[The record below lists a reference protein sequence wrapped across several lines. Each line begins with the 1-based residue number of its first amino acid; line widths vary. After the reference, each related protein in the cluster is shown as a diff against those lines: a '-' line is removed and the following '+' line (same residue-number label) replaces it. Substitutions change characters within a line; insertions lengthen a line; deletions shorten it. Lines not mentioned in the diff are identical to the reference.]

1 MPLCDQCPI
10 CKKNLS
16 SRWHR
21 AEWTIRTIEEDGKE
35 IVRANLRVTCLDG
48 QHLGVWVE
56 GTVKFFH
63 MNKFAQKY
71 FNVTLQPY
79 QQDLIYDMLAGKE
92 IEINLLLGRES
103 WSRHRRWWV
112 RNAVKEAVESGL
124 KVAVLTTEG
133 VVDGKEWLKN
143 E

>member
-1 MPLCDQCPI
+1 MPLCDKCPV
-10 CKKNLS
+10 CKRDLN

-21 AEWTIRTIEEDGKE
+21 AEWTVRTVEEDGKE
-35 IVRANLRVTCLDG
+35 FVRANLRVTCLDG
-48 QHLGVWVE
+48 QYLGVWVE
-56 GTVKFFH
+56 GIVKFFH

-71 FNVTLQPY
+71 FNTTLQPY
-79 QQDLIYDMLAGKE
+79 QEDLIYDMLAGKE
-92 IEINLLLGRES
+92 IEINLLPGRES

-112 RNAVKEAVESGL
+112 RNAVKEAVEFGL
-124 KVAVLTTEG
+124 KVAVLTTDG

>member
-1 MPLCDQCPI
+1 MPLCDKCSV
-10 CKKNLS
+10 CGKDLS

-21 AEWTIRTIEEDGKE
+21 AVWTIRTTEEDGKE
-35 IVRANLRVTCLDG
+35 FVRANLRVTCLDG
-48 QHLGVWVE
+48 QRLTVWVE
-56 GTVKFFH
+56 GTVKFFY
-63 MNKFAQKY
+63 MDRFAQKY
-71 FNVTLQPY
+71 LNATLQPY
-79 QQDLIYDMLAGKE
+79 QQDLIYDMLAGRE
-92 IEINLLLGRES
+92 IEIKVLAGRES

-124 KVAVLTTEG
+124 KVAVLTTDG